1 MKTKDVGDLGET
13 ICSRFLERHGY
24 TILARNY
31 RKKWGELDIVAFKD
45 GIVHFCEVKSTTL
58 SHGNGFRD
66 RHVPEENVHRSKL
79 AALRRTAQTF
89 LLEMGKG
96 TEAPFC
102 FHVFSVSIDVKRR
115 VSRVRWIKN
124 VVL

>member
-1 MKTKDVGDLGET
+1 MNTKDVGMLGEN
-13 ICSRFLERHGY
+13 ICSRFLEHRGY
-24 TILARNY
+24 CILARNY

-58 SHGNGFRD
+58 SRGMGVRD
-66 RHVPEENVHRSKL
+66 MHMPEENVHRSKL

-89 LLEMGKG
+89 LLETGRR
-96 TEAPFC
+96 TDAPFE
-102 FHVFSVSIDVKRR
+102 FHVFSVYIDVKRR